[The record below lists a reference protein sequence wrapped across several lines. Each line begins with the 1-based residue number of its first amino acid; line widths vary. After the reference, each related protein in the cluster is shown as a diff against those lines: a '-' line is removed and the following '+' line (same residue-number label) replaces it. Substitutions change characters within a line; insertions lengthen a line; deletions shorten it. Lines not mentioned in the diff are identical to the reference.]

1 MSITCSHD
9 GEPPSTPPAAQT
21 QNANPETS
29 RKRPA
34 VGGTPQLKPRR
45 ILHEAKTVAI
55 GGQLFATKAQAR
67 ERFKQIRDGAPAS
80 GLLTPEHE
88 AFMIDCVSAHVKI
101 KKWIEENDGHIERVY
116 VGAGAKAEYGS
127 RSVRVS
133 MRSSRNPNLGETET
147 VGPDPCLDGL
157 FGVKVCRKHERH
169 RGARLRRVRAALR
182 GHARDGVGELWC
194 LSVALPP
201 PPTNRAHDSR
211 KRGPGPPR
219 AAAGRHPLP
228 GRELPYQPPF
238 FEVSRGSA
246 PTSKRD
252 SHAARRAI
260 RGSLTLVFTYVVCSE
275 PREKKNSR
283 TGRCAPR
290 LFADLCRLPVRCAVC

>member
-80 GLLTPEHE
+80 GVLTPEHE
-88 AFMIDCVSAHVKI
+88 AFVIDCVSAHVKI

-157 FGVKVCRKHERH
+157 FGVKVCANSSAVQERYWKIKREERARDAVKADVTTFRQGRRRISDGLFECAACTRAFPSSGVIVDH
-169 RGARLRRVRAALR
+169 VDPLFETILGEFCSEHPTCTLAVDDPLTPRWRHTNVARWVARLLCVGCHYDKTAGETSERA
-182 GHARDGVGELWC
+182 
-194 LSVALPP
+194 
-201 PPTNRAHDSR
+201 R
-211 KRGPGPPR
+211 KK
-219 AAAGRHPLP
+219 
-228 GRELPYQPPF
+228 Q
-238 FEVSRGSA
+238 
-246 PTSKRD
+246 
-252 SHAARRAI
+252 
-260 RGSLTLVFTYVVCSE
+260 
-275 PREKKNSR
+275 
-283 TGRCAPR
+283 
-290 LFADLCRLPVRCAVC
+290 